1 MSFTANPAYP
11 HPDQDSDNV
20 KPMELG
26 KAVELAL
33 KVLRNPNA
41 ELWHRRAA
49 ADDLEFSYYSEA
61 E

>member
-1 MSFTANPAYP
+1 MSLTANPAYP
-11 HPDQDSDNV
+11 HPDQDSV
-20 KPMELG
+20 EPMELG

-33 KVLRNPNA
+33 KFLRDPNA
-41 ELWHRRAA
+41 ELWRRRAA